1 MIPLTKRC
9 EDFTDDN
16 TRYYGTDITKSGDI
30 IKTIALKNDG
40 QNKAFNFPICNH
52 HEHNTSFE
60 LPGDDCICICGCFEC
75 VYDRGFTWGSS
86 SQPSATCLTFSD
98 HEQTITSTCGP
109 SNNPGKVIG
118 GVFPCNGSVYGREL
132 TDEELVIKI
141 INRLE
146 WQYIQEIDNI
156 TAKTWLLKDISSIKK
171 SLPERCFPLLRK
183 VLGNEKYDRCSS
195 GYSQYIVTSDDI
207 TLFSDLAQIS
217 VQGTLSPFITIVSD
231 NPKTEWEKSR
241 VREAQ
246 ARYWGK
252 EMKKAINVLDEKEQL
267 CVNVFKIIETIQN
280 DISRIN
286 YIKLCNSIKE
296 IYDL

>member
-16 TRYYGTDITKSGDI
+16 THYNWSDITKSGDV
-30 IKTIALKNDG
+30 IKTLVLKNDDK
-40 QNKAFNFPICNH
+40 NKAFNFPICNH
-52 HEHNTSFE
+52 NEHNTSFE
-60 LPGDDCICICGCFEC
+60 LPDGDSICTCGCFEC

-86 SQPSATCLTFSD
+86 SQPIATCLTFSE
-98 HEQTITSTCGP
+98 HERTITSTCGP
-109 SNNPGKVIG
+109 SNNPGKVMG

-146 WQYIQEIDNI
+146 WQYIQERDNI
-156 TAKTWLLKDISSIKK
+156 NAKTWLLKDISSIKK

-241 VREAQ
+241 IREAQ

-252 EMKKAINVLDEKEQL
+252 EMKKVINVLDEKEQL
-267 CVNVFKIIETIQN
+267 CVHVFKIIETIQN